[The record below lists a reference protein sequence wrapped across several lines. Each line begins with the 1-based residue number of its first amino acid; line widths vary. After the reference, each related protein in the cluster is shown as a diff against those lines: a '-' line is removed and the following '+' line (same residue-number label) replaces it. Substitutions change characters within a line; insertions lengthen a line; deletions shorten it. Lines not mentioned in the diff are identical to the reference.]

1 MPCSEWTKLRRG
13 AGCHDE
19 NLRIATGG
27 GTVLVPRFH
36 TRPSSTGRCFGD
48 TRSMQLP
55 MFPVGSVLF
64 PGAVLPLQVFEPRYR
79 ALVADVARGDGRFG
93 VALIN
98 RGSDVG
104 GGDERTKVGTIA
116 DLVRNGEAE
125 DGRILIVAVGRER
138 IRVSGW
144 LDDDPYPRA
153 MVEPFPEGEIRA
165 GIDDAIKKAAAA
177 RSKLLALAIEMGA
190 CGQNLDLDLPD
201 DRAAAAWSLCE
212 AAPVGSFDRQR
223 LIEIDDAVERLHLL
237 EQMMS
242 DQTTDLV
249 EVLRRG

>member
-1 MPCSEWTKLRRG
+1 
-13 AGCHDE
+13 
-19 NLRIATGG
+19 
-27 GTVLVPRFH
+27 
-36 TRPSSTGRCFGD
+36 
-48 TRSMQLP
+48 MQLP

-79 ALVADVARGDGRFG
+79 ALVADVAEGDGQFG
-93 VALIN
+93 VVLIN

-104 GGDERTKVGTIA
+104 GGDERTNTGSIA

-138 IRVSGW
+138 IRVRDW
-144 LDDDPYPRA
+144 LEDDPYPRA
-153 MVEPFPEGEIRA
+153 IVEPIPKGEIGD
-165 GIDDAIKKAAAA
+165 GIFAAIKKTAAA
-177 RSKLLALAIEMGA
+177 RRRLLALAIEMGA
-190 CGQNLDLDLPD
+190 YGQNLDLDLPAD
-201 DRAAAAWSLCE
+201 PDAAVWSLCE

-223 LIEIDDAVERLHLL
+223 LIETADAEQRLHLL
-237 EQMMS
+237 EKMMS

>member
-1 MPCSEWTKLRRG
+1 
-13 AGCHDE
+13 
-19 NLRIATGG
+19 
-27 GTVLVPRFH
+27 
-36 TRPSSTGRCFGD
+36 
-48 TRSMQLP
+48 

-79 ALVADVARGDGRFG
+79 ALVADVAEGDGRFG
-93 VALIN
+93 VVLIN

-104 GGDERTKVGTIA
+104 GGDERTNTGSIA

-138 IRVSGW
+138 IRVLDW
-144 LDDDPYPRA
+144 LEDDPYPRA
-153 MVEPFPEGEIRA
+153 IVEPIPKGEVGD
-165 GIDDAIKKAAAA
+165 GIFAAIKKTAAA
-177 RSKLLALAIEMGA
+177 RRKLLALAIEMGA
-190 CGQNLDLDLPD
+190 YGQNLDLDLPAD
-201 DRAAAAWSLCE
+201 PDAAVWSLCE

-223 LIEIDDAVERLHLL
+223 LIETDDAEKRLHLL
-237 EQMMS
+237 EKMMS

>member
-1 MPCSEWTKLRRG
+1 
-13 AGCHDE
+13 
-19 NLRIATGG
+19 
-27 GTVLVPRFH
+27 
-36 TRPSSTGRCFGD
+36 
-48 TRSMQLP
+48 MQLP

-79 ALVADVARGDGRFG
+79 AWVADVAVGGGRFG
-93 VALIN
+93 VVLIN

-104 GGDERTKVGTIA
+104 GGDERTNTGSIA

-138 IRVSGW
+138 IRVLDW
-144 LDDDPYPRA
+144 LEDDPYPRA
-153 MVEPFPEGEIRA
+153 IVEPIPKGEVGD
-165 GIDDAIKKAAAA
+165 GIFAAIKKTAAA
-177 RSKLLALAIEMGA
+177 RRKLLALAIEMGA
-190 CGQNLDLDLPD
+190 YGQNLDLDLPAD
-201 DRAAAAWSLCE
+201 PDAAVWSLCE

-223 LIEIDDAVERLHLL
+223 LIETGDAEKRLHLL
-237 EQMMS
+237 EKMMS

>member
-1 MPCSEWTKLRRG
+1 
-13 AGCHDE
+13 
-19 NLRIATGG
+19 
-27 GTVLVPRFH
+27 
-36 TRPSSTGRCFGD
+36 
-48 TRSMQLP
+48 MQLP

-79 ALVADVARGDGRFG
+79 ALVADVAEGDGRFG
-93 VALIN
+93 VVLIN

-104 GGDERTKVGTIA
+104 GGDERTNTGSIA

-138 IRVSGW
+138 IRVLDW
-144 LDDDPYPRA
+144 LEDDPYPRA
-153 MVEPFPEGEIRA
+153 IVEPIPKGEVGD
-165 GIDDAIKKAAAA
+165 GIFAAIKKTAAA
-177 RSKLLALAIEMGA
+177 RRKLLALAIEMGA
-190 CGQNLDLDLPD
+190 YGQNLDLDLPAD
-201 DRAAAAWSLCE
+201 PDAAVWSLCE

-223 LIEIDDAVERLHLL
+223 LIETDDAEKRLHLL
-237 EQMMS
+237 EKMMS